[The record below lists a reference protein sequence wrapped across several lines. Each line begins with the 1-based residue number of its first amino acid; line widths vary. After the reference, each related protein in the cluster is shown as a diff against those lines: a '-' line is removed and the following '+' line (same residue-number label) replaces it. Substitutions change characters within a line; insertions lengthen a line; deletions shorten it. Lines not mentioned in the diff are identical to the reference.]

1 MPKSKHHRKRRAG
14 TKKRGRRGGL
24 AYSSRASPSLSEVQ
38 LSKSIKPVSPPPM
51 KPVSPPMRPVSR
63 PPMKSVSP
71 PMRPVSPPSMKPVS
85 RPPMKPVSTPSLPS
99 NKSFKNTMQGHM
111 NTAKNVVQKGITGA
125 LSGLS
130 NLMGKASRATSGG
143 RKSRHRRTHK
153 RRRSSRGFKKGTKS
167 KTHRGRK
174 NFTTKRGNKVF
185 HRRGHYV
192 RLNRAPYRKKK

>member
-1 MPKSKHHRKRRAG
+1 MPKSRHHRKRRAG

-38 LSKSIKPVSPPPM
+38 LSKSM
-51 KPVSPPMRPVSR
+51 KPVSPPMRPVS
-63 PPMKSVSP
+63 PPTMKPVSR
-71 PMRPVSPPSMKPVS
+71 PMRPVS

>member
-1 MPKSKHHRKRRAG
+1 MPKSRHHRKRRAG

-51 KPVSPPMRPVSR
+51 KPVSPP
-63 PPMKSVSP
+63 PMKPVSP
-71 PMRPVSPPSMKPVS
+71 PMRPVS